1 MFGLIIRKSKVLTAN
16 IIKNYRQGLSYSK
29 NYRQSLSYSKTIG
42 KVYRIR
48 KTIGRVYRPLPKF
61 FSGISQKKALRI
73 SLKAFIK
80 VVLSGIEPPT
90 QGFSVLCSTN

>member
-1 MFGLIIRKSKVLTAN
+1 MFRLVIRKLEFLTAN
-16 IIKNYRQGLSYSK
+16 IIKKLSAGLVATAEVFYRDFLLP
-29 NYRQSLSYSKTIG
+29 RQWSIDPADGFLVRYHK
-42 KVYRIR
+42 
-48 KTIGRVYRPLPKF
+48 
-61 FSGISQKKALRI
+61 KKALRI